1 MNTQQKFDI
10 TMTVMFT
17 LMAVGLTV
25 WKLTY

>member
-17 LMAVGLTV
+17 LMVVGLTI